1 MRQHL
6 VDEHDVVVG
15 RVLVR
20 RSGESHL
27 VWDSG
32 DRFVCCWGESGS
44 RAEPTFKL
52 WTYRAYENR
61 HEFYE
66 GELARLVAM
75 QYWSCVEYSEG
86 TKEQELP
93 TYLSRDWWERWR
105 AETDD
110 SDSDR
115 RSSHRRRHGRA
126 HPYRRPAKTAG
137 MGRVSS
143 DSSTSDSAPSAPSS
157 PPIPARY
164 QPRRQVSY
172 LDPHVN
178 ERLRRLESA
187 LMWHSN
193 ILERIVGC
201 THHAC
206 PHTDPEAAKPSSRVG
221 SKVSKGKEA
230 EACPPDRD
238 PDLKETLDRLES
250 VSGDIDRRLRTV
262 HLCEGCA

>member
-1 MRQHL
+1 MQKDVRQYL
-6 VDEHDVVVG
+6 VDEHDMAVG

-32 DRFVCCWGESGS
+32 DRFVCCWGESG
-44 RAEPTFKL
+44 RPEPTFKL

-75 QYWSCVEYSEG
+75 QYWACVEYSEG

-115 RSSHRRRHGRA
+115 RSPRRRRRT
-126 HPYRRPAKTAG
+126 HPYRRPAKAA
-137 MGRVSS
+137 SS

-157 PPIPARY
+157 PPLSL
-164 QPRRQVSY
+164 RQIRY

-201 THHAC
+201 THHKC
-206 PHTDPEAAKPSSRVG
+206 PHSDPEAEAAKP
-221 SKVSKGKEA
+221 KAKGKEA
-230 EACPPDRD
+230 EIGPPDRD
-238 PDLKETLDRLES
+238 PDLKETLDRLET